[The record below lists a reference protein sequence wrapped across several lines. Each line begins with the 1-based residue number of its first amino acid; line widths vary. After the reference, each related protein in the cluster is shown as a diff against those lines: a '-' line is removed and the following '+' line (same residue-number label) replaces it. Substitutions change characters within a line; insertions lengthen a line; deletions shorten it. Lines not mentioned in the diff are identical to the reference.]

1 MSTQP
6 TEHEIDE
13 ALRKLDKPEW
23 KSDADRLHL
32 PLATVTS
39 GSGAKVLDVD
49 GVIRRTTPTYEK
61 GSHR

>member
-1 MSTQP
+1 MSEPRSEQV
-6 TEHEIDE
+6 DKV
-13 ALRKLDKPEW
+13 LGKLDQKSNW
-23 KSDADRLHL
+23 QSDADRLHL

-49 GVIRRTTPTYEK
+49 GVLRRTTPTYEK